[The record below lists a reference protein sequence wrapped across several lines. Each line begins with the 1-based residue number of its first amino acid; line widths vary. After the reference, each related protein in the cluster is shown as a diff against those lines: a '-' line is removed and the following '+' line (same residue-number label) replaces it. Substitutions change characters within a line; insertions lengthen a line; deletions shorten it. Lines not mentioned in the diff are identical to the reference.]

1 MPVERPP
8 DVYDEVSNRFDQQ
21 ARARLA
27 RLALADAA
35 KACGLRA
42 KRRELKMDT
51 RDDDVQKMHAM
62 LASLNAEI
70 DALIER
76 VENAGADVR
85 NEIAEIRTKQ
95 DEAHAKLAS
104 MRDRGGAAWPDLKV
118 GGETAGTL
126 SRLSR

>member
-8 DVYDEVSNRFDQQ
+8 NVYDEVSDRQ
-21 ARARLA
+21 ARLA
-27 RLALADAA
+27 RLAVADAA
-35 KACGLRA
+35 KACGLRPER
-42 KRRELKMDT
+42 KELKMDT

-76 VENAGADVR
+76 AENAGADVR

-95 DEAHAKLAS
+95 DEARAKLAS
-104 MRDRGGAAWPDLKV
+104 MRDRGGAA
-118 GGETAGTL
+118 AGTP
-126 SRLSR
+126 SRFSR

>member
-1 MPVERPP
+1 
-8 DVYDEVSNRFDQQ
+8 
-21 ARARLA
+21 
-27 RLALADAA
+27 
-35 KACGLRA
+35 
-42 KRRELKMDT
+42 MDT
-51 RDDDVQKMHAM
+51 FDDDVQKMHAM

-76 VENAGADVR
+76 AENTGADVR

-118 GGETAGTL
+118 GGEAAGTP
-126 SRLSR
+126 SRLPL